1 MSSLTM
7 PPKKDEA
14 ALRADVRQY
23 RQWAEVNL
31 DVLRA
36 RTGAGFRGKLRERK
50 DQQEKATA
58 NGS

>member
-1 MSSLTM
+1 MTM

-36 RTGAGFRGKLRERK
+36 RTGAGFRGKLRE
-50 DQQEKATA
+50 DQDKQEKAIR
-58 NGS
+58 N